1 MFENIGER
9 IKKAAELLVLIGM
22 ITSAVLGIPCFVD
35 GLILYSIKTMLLGL
49 LIAVVG
55 CCMAWI
61 LGLLMLGFGRLIENS
76 DTIVNLMQQNQA
88 EDSNDLE

>member
-1 MFENIGER
+1 
-9 IKKAAELLVLIGM
+9 
-22 ITSAVLGIPCFVD
+22 
-35 GLILYSIKTMLLGL
+35 
-49 LIAVVG
+49 
-55 CCMAWI
+55 MAWI